1 MEWRRR
7 SELHLSLLRSICV
20 AQLKYRP
27 SEHGGGFSNPIKATP
42 SHYNGVLV
50 VGSPGGKL
58 YCWRRPSRADGAAS
72 PQWLKMSTAA
82 ADAAVGGRPR
92 RADRA
97 R

>member
-1 MEWRRR
+1 MACRRR
-7 SELHLSLLRSICV
+7 SELHLSLRRSICV
-20 AQLKYRP
+20 AQLEYRP
-27 SEHGGGFSNPIKATP
+27 SEHGGGFGNPIKAAP
-42 SHYNGVLV
+42 PYCNGVLV
-50 VGSPGGKL
+50 VGSPGGKR
-58 YCWRRPSRADGAAS
+58 YCWRRPRRADGAAS